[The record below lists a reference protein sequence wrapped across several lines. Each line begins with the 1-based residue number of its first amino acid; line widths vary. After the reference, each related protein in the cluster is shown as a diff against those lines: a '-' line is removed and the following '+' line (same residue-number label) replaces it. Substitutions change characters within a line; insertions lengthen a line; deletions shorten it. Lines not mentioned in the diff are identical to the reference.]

1 MVAGV
6 NFRGLQ
12 NQTGEVGVAQEQVS
26 HQESS
31 LGNPLGGGDIEIPT
45 DPAAAA
51 QLGRHALPGHAQA
64 FQLPT
69 THTYAQGPTEEL
81 VGTTSVPIK
90 EVMDLVVSQKCA
102 LATFTPCLAPPGGKN
117 RRVLYFSEDESEERM
132 HPSQEGG
139 SRVGI
144 ISAGGGRFPPNV
156 THSG

>member
-90 EVMDLVVSQKCA
+90 EVMDLVVSQSPA
-102 LATFTPCLAPPGGKN
+102 DNHFLSNGLGFSGLLPPSWPFL
-117 RRVLYFSEDESEERM
+117 VAHL
-132 HPSQEGG
+132 
-139 SRVGI
+139 
-144 ISAGGGRFPPNV
+144 
-156 THSG
+156 